1 MGRGFDEGIG
11 AGLQALV
18 NVIYRPQFWFDLEG
32 GVAYLAAEASPE
44 IASRWHEEVRA
55 TVRRVENQPDLG
67 RLRRDLTPPG
77 IRSLIMRH
85 YSRYLLFYTWHGD
98 TIEILRI
105 KHGMMDLPQLFGGG
119 SPTPS

>member
-11 AGLQALV
+11 ACLQAFV
-18 NVIYRPQFWFDLEG
+18 NVIYRPQFWIDVEA
-32 GVAYLAAEASPE
+32 GVSYLAEKASPE
-44 IASRWHEEVRA
+44 VASRWHEEVRA

-77 IRSLIMRH
+77 IRSLIVRH
-85 YSRYLLFYTWHGD
+85 YSRYLLFYTWQGD

-105 KHGMMDLPQLFGGG
+105 KHGMMDLPQLFGG
-119 SPTPS
+119 TPPAE

>member
-1 MGRGFDEGIG
+1 MGKGFDEGIG
-11 AGLQALV
+11 ACVQGLV
-18 NVIYRPQFWFDLEG
+18 NVIYRPQFWIDVEA
-32 GVAYLAAEASPE
+32 GVSYLTEKASPE
-44 IASRWHEEVRA
+44 AASRWHEEVRA

-77 IRSLIMRH
+77 IRSLIVRH

-105 KHGMMDLPQLFGGG
+105 KHGMMDLPRLFGGK
-119 SPTPS
+119 PPAE